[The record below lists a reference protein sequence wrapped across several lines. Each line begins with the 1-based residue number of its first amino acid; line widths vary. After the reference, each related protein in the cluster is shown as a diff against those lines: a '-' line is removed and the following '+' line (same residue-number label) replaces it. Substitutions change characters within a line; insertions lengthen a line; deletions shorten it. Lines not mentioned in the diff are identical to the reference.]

1 MKDQIQW
8 AAPSP
13 LWAEVAG
20 STDAVVRLALRRPA
34 ILRFA
39 TDSFMEEFAALLESE
54 SSRLGEYIALPET
67 WRAPAVT
74 PEPTAQAPEFVRK
87 LNNLQLVAGRKLNQ
101 LSGLTPAKVIAP
113 ETAGAVTTV
122 ASRAISSAITAAD
135 QKPLKLYQPAHQR
148 FYLVTACLV
157 CGRPGLP
164 DHALQTARQERVSF
178 VVRRMYQKP
187 SVAGQPAD
195 RIEEYAFVATA
206 QGNGWQK
213 VAAAEEL
220 VANEEQ
226 LALFA
231 VNFFEN
237 DGLRRRIFGGMI
249 PVGKREAYMS
259 AGTFTPATN
268 GNSAPNSTPK
278 TARKIHFRMQVTEP
292 WKGLLRRANDDANT
306 LASALELT
314 DLAKRA
320 AEENLLKNESRQS
333 MQMLSWYILLDF
345 VKFLQLYL
353 PKVWE
358 AVLTQSKVG
367 KELNPQEEKLYGEL
381 ALMQWPADTAA
392 LRSGSFYAPPQ
403 FASSM
408 LDALSRMGQPDP
420 TDPAKLFWEERLEG
434 VTTPYNRAANPID
447 SHWPNFLYPL
457 ADLVVTPP
465 LPPTDVGGSPS
476 PGEEADEGDGLSSAG
491 VDATLAANQARIDK
505 LAVLVIRA
513 LPRDSTAATPPP
525 PLASQP
531 VLDTREGTFVIR
543 CVYERPV
550 CGPLDPPLLSEPSAL
565 FQMAGFFDP
574 DAPARP
580 IRIALPLDTSPAGL
594 RKFDKNTAF
603 MISDQLCGQMQRL
616 KGITFADLVLSVLPW
631 PFHKSLSVGSPEIGP
646 CKSGAVE
653 LGMICT
659 LSIPII
665 TICAMIL
672 LFVIVLL
679 LDIIFKWIPFFI
691 MCFPLPGFKGKK
703 S

>member
-1 MKDQIQW
+1 MKDQVQW

-13 LWAEVAG
+13 LWAEAAG
-20 STDAVVRLALRRPA
+20 SANAGVRRALRQPA
-34 ILRFA
+34 LLRFA
-39 TDSFMEEFAALLESE
+39 TDSFMDDFTALLESE
-54 SSRLGEYIALPET
+54 PSRLGEYIALPET

-74 PEPTAQAPEFVRK
+74 PAPAAQAPEFVRK
-87 LNNLQLVAGRKLNQ
+87 LSSLHLAAGRKLNQ
-101 LSGLTPAKVIAP
+101 LSGLTPAKVVSPGA
-113 ETAGAVTTV
+113 AGAVITI
-122 ASRAISSAITAAD
+122 ASNAISSAIAAAE

-157 CGRPGLP
+157 CGLPGLP
-164 DHALQTARQERVSF
+164 DHALHTARQERVSY

-187 SVAGQPAD
+187 SAAGQPAGP
-195 RIEEYAFVATA
+195 IEEYAFVATA

-213 VAAAEEL
+213 VSSAEEL
-220 VANEEQ
+220 VENEAQ
-226 LALFA
+226 LPLFA
-231 VNFFEN
+231 VNFFES
-237 DGLRRRIFGGMI
+237 DGRRRRLFGGMI
-249 PVGKREAYMS
+249 PVGKREAYMG

-292 WKGLLRRANDDANT
+292 WKNLLRTADDDKDT
-306 LASALELT
+306 LASASKLT
-314 DLAKRA
+314 DPVERLD
-320 AEENLLKNESRQS
+320 EENRLRNESRQS
-333 MQMLSWYILLDF
+333 VQTLSWYILLDF
-345 VKFLQLYL
+345 VKYLQLYL
-353 PKVWE
+353 PQVWS
-358 AVLTQSKVG
+358 AVLAKDKTR
-367 KELNPQEEKLYGEL
+367 LNQQGANLYDALAGMQFGAPQISVLRGGTSYT
-381 ALMQWPADTAA
+381 PA
-392 LRSGSFYAPPQ
+392 Q
-403 FASSM
+403 FASSL
-408 LDALSRMGQPDP
+408 LDALSLMGKPDLADP
-420 TDPAKLFWEERLEG
+420 TKLFWEEKLDTVATAYDREKS
-434 VTTPYNRAANPID
+434 PID
-447 SHWPNFLYPL
+447 PDWPDFLYPL
-457 ADLVVTPP
+457 ADLAVAVP
-465 LPPTDVGGSPS
+465 LPGPVSGSPS
-476 PGEEADEGDGLSSAG
+476 SGEEADEGDGLPIIG
-491 VDATLAANQARIDK
+491 VSPTLAANQALVDK
-505 LAVLVIRA
+505 LAVLIVRA
-513 LPRDSTAATPPP
+513 LPTDSINATPPP

-631 PFHKSLSVGSPEIGP
+631 PFHKSLSVGAPEIGP
-646 CKSGAVE
+646 CKSGPEA

-665 TICAMIL
+665 TICALIL
-672 LFVIVLL
+672 LFIIVLL

-691 MCFPLPGFKGKK
+691 MCFPLPRFKGKK

>member
-1 MKDQIQW
+1 MKDQVQW

-13 LWAEVAG
+13 LWAEAASSANVA
-20 STDAVVRLALRRPA
+20 VRRALRQPA
-34 ILRFA
+34 LLRFA
-39 TDSFMEEFAALLESE
+39 TDSFMDEFATLLESE
-54 SSRLGEYIALPET
+54 PARLGEYIALPET
-67 WRAPAVT
+67 WRAPAVR

-87 LNNLQLVAGRKLNQ
+87 LSNLQLAAGRKLNQ
-101 LSGLTPAKVIAP
+101 LSGLTPAKVVLPGKAGPVITIA
-113 ETAGAVTTV
+113 
-122 ASRAISSAITAAD
+122 SQAISTAIAAAE
-135 QKPLKLYQPAHQR
+135 QRPLKLYQPGHLR

-157 CGRPGLP
+157 CGRTGLP
-164 DHALQTARQERVSF
+164 DHALNTGRQDRVSY
-178 VVRRMYQKP
+178 VIRRMYQKP
-187 SVAGQPAD
+187 ATNTQPAGP
-195 RIEEYAFVATA
+195 IEEHAFVATA

-213 VAAAEEL
+213 VSGPNEL
-220 VANEEQ
+220 VKNEEQ
-226 LALFA
+226 LPLFA
-231 VNFFEN
+231 VNFFES
-237 DGLRRRIFGGMI
+237 DGRRRRLFAGMI
-249 PVGKREAYMS
+249 PVGKRETYMG

-292 WKGLLRRANDDANT
+292 WKGLLRTTDDDRKT
-306 LASALELT
+306 LASSLKLT
-314 DLAKRA
+314 DPGERL
-320 AEENLLKNESRQS
+320 AEENRLKNESRQS
-333 MQMLSWYILLDF
+333 VQTLSWYILLDF
-345 VKFLQLYL
+345 VKYLQLYL
-353 PKVWE
+353 PRVWP
-358 AVLTQSKVG
+358 AVLAKSKAG
-367 KELNPQEEKLYGEL
+367 KGLNQPEEKLYDALDGMHFPSDTSEL
-381 ALMQWPADTAA
+381 GA
-392 LRSGSFYAPPQ
+392 GSHYIESQ

-408 LDALSRMGQPDP
+408 LDALSRMGKPDP
-420 TDPAKLFWEERLEG
+420 ADPAKLFWEERLEG
-434 VTTPYNRAANPID
+434 VTTPYDRAASPID
-447 SHWPNFLYPL
+447 SNWPDFLYPL

-465 LPPTDVGGSPS
+465 LPPSDVGSPS
-476 PGEEADEGDGLSSAG
+476 TGEEADEGDGLPSTG
-491 VDATLAANQARIDK
+491 VPPTLAANQALVDK
-505 LAVLVIRA
+505 LAVLVVRA
-513 LPRDSTAATPPP
+513 LPRDSDNPAPTT

-531 VLDTREGTFVIR
+531 VLDTREGTFIIR

-550 CGPLDPPLLSEPSAL
+550 CGPLDPPLLSEASAL
-565 FQMAGFFDP
+565 FQMASFFDP

-580 IRIALPLDTSPAGL
+580 IRIALPLDTSPAGF

-631 PFHKSLSVGSPEIGP
+631 PFHKSLSVGAPEMGP
-646 CKSGAVE
+646 CKSGSVE

>member
-1 MKDQIQW
+1 MKDQVQW

-13 LWAEVAG
+13 LWAETA
-20 STDAVVRLALRRPA
+20 SSANPAVRRALRQPTL
-34 ILRFA
+34 LRFA
-39 TDSFMEEFAALLESE
+39 SDSFMDDFTALLESE
-54 SSRLGEYIALPET
+54 PSRLGEYIALPET
-67 WRAPAVT
+67 WRAPT
-74 PEPTAQAPEFVRK
+74 PDPEPTAQAPEFVRR
-87 LNNLQLVAGRKLNQ
+87 LSNLHLAAGRKVNQ
-101 LSGLTPAKVIAP
+101 FSGVTPAKVILPGA
-113 ETAGAVTTV
+113 AGTVTI
-122 ASRAISSAITAAD
+122 ASNAISVSIAAAA

-157 CGRPGLP
+157 CRLAGLP
-164 DHALQTARQERVSF
+164 DHALQSARAERVSY
-178 VVRRMYQKP
+178 VIRRMYQQPAKP
-187 SVAGQPAD
+187 GQPPN

-213 VAAAEEL
+213 VSSADEL
-220 VANEEQ
+220 VENEAQ
-226 LALFA
+226 LPLFA
-231 VNFFEN
+231 VNFIES
-237 DGLRRRIFGGMI
+237 DGRRRRLFAGMI
-249 PVGKREAYMS
+249 PVGKRETYMG

-268 GNSAPNSTPK
+268 GSSAPNSTPK

-292 WKGLLRRANDDANT
+292 WKNLLKTADDAADT
-306 LASALELT
+306 LASASALENLVT
-314 DLAKRA
+314 RLN
-320 AEENLLKNESRQS
+320 EENRLKNESRQS
-333 MQMLSWYILLDF
+333 VQTLSWYILLDF
-345 VKFLQLYL
+345 AKYLQLYL
-353 PKVWE
+353 PRVWP
-358 AVLTQSKVG
+358 AVLGQSKAG
-367 KELNPQEEKLYGEL
+367 RGLNQPEENLYDAL
-381 ALMQWPADTAA
+381 AGMRFATPDSNV
-392 LRSGSFYAPPQ
+392 LRSGTSYPPAK

-408 LDALSRMGQPDP
+408 LDALSRMGKPEPAAP
-420 TDPAKLFWEERLEG
+420 TKLFWEEKLDG
-434 VTTPYNRAANPID
+434 VTTPYNRQASPID
-447 SHWPNFLYPL
+447 PNWPDFLYPL
-457 ADLVVTPP
+457 ADLNLTVPLPLLGIAPP
-465 LPPTDVGGSPS
+465 L

-491 VDATLAANQARIDK
+491 VPAGLAANQARVDK
-505 LAVLVIRA
+505 LAVLVVRA
-513 LPRDSTAATPPP
+513 LPRDSNNPVPPP

-580 IRIALPLDTSPAGL
+580 IRIALPLDTSPAGF

-631 PFHKSLSVGSPEIGP
+631 PFHKSLSATAPEIGP
-646 CKSGAVE
+646 CKSAGLE

-672 LFVIVLL
+672 LFIIVLL

>member
-1 MKDQIQW
+1 MKDQVQW

-13 LWAEVAG
+13 LWAEAAG
-20 STDAVVRLALRRPA
+20 SANAAVRRALRQPA
-34 ILRFA
+34 LLRFA
-39 TDSFMEEFAALLESE
+39 TDSFMDDFTALLESE
-54 SSRLGEYIALPET
+54 PSRLGEYIALPET

-74 PEPTAQAPEFVRK
+74 PPPTAQAPEFVRK
-87 LNNLQLVAGRKLNQ
+87 LSNLHLAAGRKLNQ
-101 LSGLTPAKVIAP
+101 LSGLTPAKVVLPGATGAAITIA
-113 ETAGAVTTV
+113 
-122 ASRAISSAITAAD
+122 SNAISSAIAAAE

-157 CGRPGLP
+157 CGLPGLP
-164 DHALQTARQERVSF
+164 DHALHTGRQERVSY

-187 SVAGQPAD
+187 AAPGQPAGP
-195 RIEEYAFVATA
+195 IEEYAFVATA

-213 VAAAEEL
+213 VISAEEL
-220 VANEEQ
+220 VENEAQ
-226 LALFA
+226 LPLFA
-231 VNFFEN
+231 VNFFES
-237 DGLRRRIFGGMI
+237 DGRRRRLFGGMI
-249 PVGKREAYMS
+249 PVGKREAYMG

-292 WKGLLRRANDDANT
+292 WKNLLRTTDDAAKT
-306 LASALELT
+306 LRSAS
-314 DLAKRA
+314 K
-320 AEENLLKNESRQS
+320 AETPPPQVDQENSLKKESRESAQT
-333 MQMLSWYILLDF
+333 LSWYILLDF
-345 VKFLQLYL
+345 VKYLQFYL
-353 PKVWE
+353 PRVWP
-358 AVLTQSKVG
+358 AVLAQSKAG
-367 KELNPQEEKLYGEL
+367 SGLNQQEEKLYDAL
-381 ALMQWPADTAA
+381 AGMQFTSPDKVTLRGANYTPA
-392 LRSGSFYAPPQ
+392 Q

-408 LDALSRMGQPDP
+408 LDALSRIGKPDP
-420 TDPAKLFWEERLEG
+420 GDLAKLFWEEKLDNVATAYDRE
-434 VTTPYNRAANPID
+434 ANPID
-447 SHWPNFLYPL
+447 ANWPDFLYPL
-457 ADLVVTPP
+457 ADLAVPVP
-465 LPPTDVGGSPS
+465 LPPSNVGPAST
-476 PGEEADEGDGLSSAG
+476 GEEADEGDGLPSLVPS
-491 VDATLAANQARIDK
+491 TLATNQALVDK
-505 LAVLVIRA
+505 LAVLIVRA
-513 LPRDSTAATPPP
+513 LPIDSDKSVPPP
-525 PLASQP
+525 PLASQR
-531 VLDTREGTFVIR
+531 VLDTREGTFLIR

-631 PFHKSLSVGSPEIGP
+631 PFHKSLSVGAPEMGP
-646 CKSGAVE
+646 CKSGPEA

-665 TICAMIL
+665 TICALIL

-691 MCFPLPGFKGKK
+691 MCFPLPSFKGKK